1 MKIALYKVSFIFTW
15 TVVEEHVLHPED
27 LGSPPDSRR
36 FKTTHTHHLHLR
48 LAFTTIFFILA
59 SQVITMIIV
68 EFLITESQSFINII
82 WGSYWQ
88 TQCHFLKEI
97 WKFCNLRWFI
107 IYLFYNFNEYKCLLF
122 IKNRTTK
129 ISI

>member
-1 MKIALYKVSFIFTW
+1 MKIALYKVSFIFLW
-15 TVVEEHVLHPED
+15 TVVEAHVLHPAD
-27 LGSPPDSRR
+27 LGSVPDSRR
-36 FKTTHTHHLHLR
+36 SHTTQHLHLR
-48 LAFTTIFFILA
+48 LALTTACFILA

-68 EFLITESQSFINII
+68 EFLITESHSFINII
-82 WGSYWQ
+82 WGYYWQ
-88 TQCHFLKEI
+88 AQCQFFWEI